1 MILRDLVE
9 ARCGVLPGAAPAN
22 APGWL
27 VDLFGGGRRTGAGV
41 DVSEESALT
50 FSAVYGCVRILAESA
65 ASLPLKVYRRAG
77 ARGKATAR
85 QHWAWSLLHDAP
97 NPEMTAVVWRELGM
111 VHVLTWG
118 NAYSR
123 IEWAGNGA
131 ARAVW
136 PIHPSRVTVRRS
148 AAGAVFYEVRPD
160 PTTDPPG
167 GHPAIL
173 EPADM
178 LHVPAL
184 GWNGL
189 VGLSPV
195 RLAREAVGLGQAAE
209 AFGSGFFGNGA
220 RPGGVLSVNQA
231 LDPKAR
237 AKIAEAWEAA
247 HQGVERAGRVAVL
260 GLGASF
266 TATTIPPEDAQF
278 LETRRFQV
286 GEIARIFRVPPHMLA
301 DLERATFSNVE
312 HLGLEFVMHSL
323 RPWLVRWE
331 QELNRKLFG
340 TAGTAGLY
348 CEHAVDGL
356 LRGDQASRFNA
367 YAVGRQ
373 WGWLSADDVRAF
385 ENLPPLADGAGSVYL
400 QPLNMVP
407 AVGHAAGAV
416 YLSPLNMVPVVE
428 PEPPVPALPPAE
440 PKPEPEPTPAA
451 APAAG
456 AEVNARAELRRAC
469 GAMVRAV
476 YARFARRE
484 QKALARLA
492 AKARVSRTGGDGFRA
507 AVAAF
512 YQEAEAVLEAEL
524 RQLAEAFGEAWDGEP
539 EAEASEYVGA
549 SLAQLEALLEGAGDP
564 FGAIEARAEEWTRT
578 RPDVAARRFE
588 AEEVG
593 Q

>member
-1 MILRDLVE
+1 MILRDLLE
-9 ARCGVLPGAAPAN
+9 ARGGVLPGAAPAN

-136 PIHPSRVTVRRS
+136 PIHPSRVTVKRS

-160 PTTDPPG
+160 PATDPPG

-286 GEIARIFRVPPHMLA
+286 SEVARIFRVPPHMLA
-301 DLERATFSNVE
+301 DLERATFSNIE

-373 WGWLSADDVRAF
+373 WGWLSADDVREL

-400 QPLNMVP
+400 QPLNMIP
-407 AVGHAAGAV
+407 AGAGA
-416 YLSPLNMVPVVE
+416 SA
-428 PEPPVPALPPAE
+428 PPPP
-440 PKPEPEPTPAA
+440 PPPPAA
-451 APAAG
+451 ADAPG
-456 AEVNARAELRRAC
+456 ADPDGARAALRRAC
-469 GAMVRAV
+469 AVTVRAAF
-476 YARFARRE
+476 ARFARRE
-484 QKALARLA
+484 ERALRRLA
-492 AKARVSRTGGDGFRA
+492 ERARKSPTGAAGFLE

-512 YQEAEAVLEAEL
+512 YGESEPILRGELEA
-524 RQLAEAFGEAWDGEP
+524 LAEAFAGVWEGDP
-539 EAEASEYVGA
+539 SAEAREYVAA
-549 SLAQLEALLEGAGDP
+549 SLEQVRGLVKAEETGARLDEGLWCV
-564 FGAIEARAEEWTRT
+564 EARAEEWTRT

>member
-1 MILRDLVE
+1 VILRDLVE
-9 ARCGVLPGAAPAN
+9 ARGGVLPGAAPAN

-85 QHWAWSLLHDAP
+85 QHWAWSLLHDEP

-123 IEWAGNGA
+123 IEWAGDGS

-136 PIHPSRVTVRRS
+136 PIHPSRVTVKRS
-148 AAGAVFYEVRPD
+148 AGGSVFYEVRPD
-160 PTTDPPG
+160 PATDPPG

-173 EPADM
+173 EPADV

-286 GEIARIFRVPPHMLA
+286 SEVARIFRVPPHMLA

-356 LRGDQASRFNA
+356 LRGDQANRFNA

-373 WGWLSADDVRAF
+373 WGWLSADDVREL

-407 AVGHAAGAV
+407 VG
-416 YLSPLNMVPVVE
+416 E
-428 PEPPVPALPPAE
+428 
-440 PKPEPEPTPAA
+440 
-451 APAAG
+451 PAAG
-456 AEVNARAELRRAC
+456 TAPPPAPVSGVDGAPAPAEGDGERAALRRAC
-469 GAMVRAV
+469 AVTVRAAF
-476 YARFARRE
+476 ARFARRE
-484 QKALARLA
+484 ERALRRLA
-492 AKARVSRTGGDGFRA
+492 ERARKSPTGAAGFLE

-512 YQEAEAVLEAEL
+512 YAESEPILRAELEA
-524 RQLAEAFGEAWDGEP
+524 LAEAFAGVWEGEP
-539 EAEASEYVGA
+539 EAEAREYVAA
-549 SLAQLEALLEGAGDP
+549 SLEQVRGLVKAEEMGARLDEGLWCV
-564 FGAIEARAEEWTRT
+564 EVRAEEWTRT
-578 RPDVAARRFE
+578 RPAVAARRYE
-588 AEEVG
+588 AEVAA
-593 Q
+593 

>member
-1 MILRDLVE
+1 VILRDLVE
-9 ARCGVLPGAAPAN
+9 ARGGVLPGAAPAN

-136 PIHPSRVTVRRS
+136 PIHPSRVTVKRS

-160 PTTDPPG
+160 PATDPPG

-286 GEIARIFRVPPHMLA
+286 SEVARIFRVPPHMLA
-301 DLERATFSNVE
+301 DLERATFSNIE

-331 QELNRKLFG
+331 QEINRKLFG
-340 TAGTAGLY
+340 TSGTAGLY
-348 CEHAVDGL
+348 AEHAVDGL
-356 LRGDQASRFNA
+356 LRGDQASRFAA

-373 WGWLSADDVRAF
+373 WGWLSADDVREL
-385 ENLPPLADGAGSVYL
+385 ENLAPLPDG
-400 QPLNMVP
+400 
-407 AVGHAAGAV
+407 AGAV
-416 YLSPLNMVPVVE
+416 YLSPLNMVPAGSAYLQ
-428 PEPPVPALPPAE
+428 PLNMLPAGAGASAPPPPPPPPAG
-440 PKPEPEPTPAA
+440 
-451 APAAG
+451 AAG
-456 AEVNARAELRRAC
+456 FLEAVARAC
-469 GAMVRAV
+469 GRAT
-476 YARFARRE
+476 RRR
-484 QKALARLA
+484 KLGSTWRRRSSKCAGW
-492 AKARVSRTGGDGFRA
+492 SRRRKRGRG
-507 AVAAF
+507 
-512 YQEAEAVLEAEL
+512 
-524 RQLAEAFGEAWDGEP
+524 
-539 EAEASEYVGA
+539 
-549 SLAQLEALLEGAGDP
+549 
-564 FGAIEARAEEWTRT
+564 WTRGCG
-578 RPDVAARRFE
+578 V
-588 AEEVG
+588 
-593 Q
+593 

>member
-1 MILRDLVE
+1 M
-9 ARCGVLPGAAPAN
+9 LPGAAPAN

-131 ARAVW
+131 ARALW
-136 PIHPSRVTVRRS
+136 PIHPSRVTVKRS

-160 PTTDPPG
+160 PATDPPG

-286 GEIARIFRVPPHMLA
+286 SEVARIFRVPPHMLA
-301 DLERATFSNVE
+301 DLERATFSNIE

-331 QELNRKLFG
+331 QEINRKLFG
-340 TAGTAGLY
+340 TSGTAGLY
-348 CEHAVDGL
+348 GEHAVDGL

-373 WGWLSADDVRAF
+373 WGWLSADDVREL
-385 ENLPPLADGAGSVYL
+385 ENLPPLADGAGSAYL

-407 AVGHAAGAV
+407 VG
-416 YLSPLNMVPVVE
+416 E
-428 PEPPVPALPPAE
+428 
-440 PKPEPEPTPAA
+440 
-451 APAAG
+451 PAAG
-456 AEVNARAELRRAC
+456 TAPPPAPVSGVDGAPAPAEGDGERAALRRAC
-469 GAMVRAV
+469 AVTVRAAF
-476 YARFARRE
+476 ARFARRE
-484 QKALARLA
+484 ERALRRLA
-492 AKARVSRTGGDGFRA
+492 ERARKSPTGAAGFLE

-512 YQEAEAVLEAEL
+512 YAESEPILRAELEA
-524 RQLAEAFGEAWDGEP
+524 LAEAFAGVWEGEP
-539 EAEASEYVGA
+539 EAEAREYVAA
-549 SLAQLEALLEGAGDP
+549 SLEQVRGLVKAEEMGARLDEGLWCV
-564 FGAIEARAEEWTRT
+564 EVRAEEWTRT

>member
-1 MILRDLVE
+1 VILRDLVE
-9 ARCGVLPGAAPAN
+9 ARGGVLPGAAPAN

-131 ARAVW
+131 ARALW
-136 PIHPSRVTVRRS
+136 PIHPSRVTVKRS

-160 PTTDPPG
+160 PATDPPG

-286 GEIARIFRVPPHMLA
+286 SEVARIFRVPPHMLA
-301 DLERATFSNVE
+301 DLERATFSNIE

-331 QELNRKLFG
+331 QEINRKLFG
-340 TAGTAGLY
+340 TSGTAGLY
-348 CEHAVDGL
+348 AEHAVDGL
-356 LRGDQASRFNA
+356 LRGDQASRFAA

-373 WGWLSADDVRAF
+373 WGWLSADDVREL
-385 ENLPPLADGAGSVYL
+385 ENLPPLADGAGSAYL

-407 AVGHAAGAV
+407 VG
-416 YLSPLNMVPVVE
+416 E
-428 PEPPVPALPPAE
+428 
-440 PKPEPEPTPAA
+440 
-451 APAAG
+451 PAAG
-456 AEVNARAELRRAC
+456 TAPPPAPVSGVDGAPAPAEGDGERAALRRAC
-469 GAMVRAV
+469 AVTVRAAF
-476 YARFARRE
+476 ARFARRE
-484 QKALARLA
+484 ERALRRLA
-492 AKARVSRTGGDGFRA
+492 ERARKSPTGAAGFLE

-512 YQEAEAVLEAEL
+512 YAESEPILRAELEA
-524 RQLAEAFGEAWDGEP
+524 LAEAFAGVWEGEP
-539 EAEASEYVGA
+539 EAEAREYVAA
-549 SLAQLEALLEGAGDP
+549 SLEQVRGLVKAEEMGARLDEGLWCV
-564 FGAIEARAEEWTRT
+564 EARAEEWTRT

>member
-9 ARCGVLPGAAPAN
+9 ARGGVLPGAAPAN

-123 IEWAGNGA
+123 IEWAGDGS

-136 PIHPSRVTVRRS
+136 PIHPSRVTVKRS
-148 AAGAVFYEVRPD
+148 AGGSVFYEVRPD
-160 PTTDPPG
+160 PATDPPG

-173 EPADM
+173 EPADV

-286 GEIARIFRVPPHMLA
+286 SEVARIFRVPPHMLA
-301 DLERATFSNVE
+301 DLERATFSNIE

-331 QELNRKLFG
+331 QEINRKLFG
-340 TAGTAGLY
+340 TSGTAGLY
-348 CEHAVDGL
+348 AEHAVDGL
-356 LRGDQASRFNA
+356 LRGDQASRFAA

-373 WGWLSADDVRAF
+373 WGWLSADDVREL
-385 ENLPPLADGAGSVYL
+385 ENLAPLPDG
-400 QPLNMVP
+400 
-407 AVGHAAGAV
+407 AGAV
-416 YLSPLNMVPVVE
+416 YLTPLNMVPVVGRAWS
-428 PEPPVPALPPAE
+428 PAQVTPTEA
-440 PKPEPEPTPAA
+440 EPEPTPEP
-451 APAAG
+451 APDAG
-456 AEVNARAELRRAC
+456 PEVNARAELRRAC

-492 AKARVSRTGGDGFRA
+492 AKARVSRTGAEGFRA
-507 AVAAF
+507 AVDAF
-512 YQEAEAVLEAEL
+512 YQEAELVLETEL
-524 RQLAEAFGEAWDGEP
+524 RQLAEAFGKAWDGEP
-539 EAEASEYVGA
+539 AREASEYVGA
-549 SLAQLEALLEGAGDP
+549 SLAQLEALLEGAGEP

-578 RPDVAARRFE
+578 RPDVAARRFG
-588 AEEVG
+588 EEVG
-593 Q
+593 R

>member
-9 ARCGVLPGAAPAN
+9 ARGGVLPGAAPAN

-123 IEWAGNGA
+123 IEWAGDGS

-136 PIHPSRVTVRRS
+136 PIHPSRVTVKRS
-148 AAGAVFYEVRPD
+148 AGGSVFYEVRPD
-160 PTTDPPG
+160 PATDPPG

-173 EPADM
+173 EPADV

-286 GEIARIFRVPPHMLA
+286 SEVARIFRVPPHMLA
-301 DLERATFSNVE
+301 DLERATFSNIE

-331 QELNRKLFG
+331 QEINRKLFG
-340 TAGTAGLY
+340 TSGTAGLY
-348 CEHAVDGL
+348 AEHAVDGL

-373 WGWLSADDVRAF
+373 WGWLSADDVREL
-385 ENLPPLADGAGSVYL
+385 ENLAPLPDG
-400 QPLNMVP
+400 
-407 AVGHAAGAV
+407 AGAV
-416 YLSPLNMVPVVE
+416 YLTPLNMVPVVGRAWS
-428 PEPPVPALPPAE
+428 PAQVTPTEA
-440 PKPEPEPTPAA
+440 EPEPTPEP
-451 APAAG
+451 APDAG
-456 AEVNARAELRRAC
+456 PEVNARAELRRAC

-492 AKARVSRTGGDGFRA
+492 AKARVSRTGAEGFRA
-507 AVAAF
+507 AVDAF
-512 YQEAEAVLEAEL
+512 YQEAELVLETEL
-524 RQLAEAFGEAWDGEP
+524 RQLAEAFGKAWDGEP
-539 EAEASEYVGA
+539 AREASEYVGA
-549 SLAQLEALLEGAGDP
+549 SLAQLEALLEGAGEP

-578 RPDVAARRFE
+578 RPDVAARRFG
-588 AEEVG
+588 EEVG
-593 Q
+593 R

>member
-9 ARCGVLPGAAPAN
+9 ARGGVLPGAAPAN

-131 ARAVW
+131 ARALW
-136 PIHPSRVTVRRS
+136 PIHPSRVTVKRS

-160 PTTDPPG
+160 PATDPPG

-286 GEIARIFRVPPHMLA
+286 SEVARIFRVPPHMLA
-301 DLERATFSNVE
+301 DLERATFSNIE

-331 QELNRKLFG
+331 QEINRKLFG
-340 TAGTAGLY
+340 TSGTAGLY
-348 CEHAVDGL
+348 GEHAVDGL

-373 WGWLSADDVRAF
+373 WGWLSADDVREL
-385 ENLPPLADGAGSVYL
+385 ENLPPLADGAGSAYL

-407 AVGHAAGAV
+407 VG
-416 YLSPLNMVPVVE
+416 E
-428 PEPPVPALPPAE
+428 
-440 PKPEPEPTPAA
+440 
-451 APAAG
+451 PAAG
-456 AEVNARAELRRAC
+456 TAPPPAPVSGVDGAPAPAEGDGERAALRRAC
-469 GAMVRAV
+469 AVTVRAAF
-476 YARFARRE
+476 ARFARRE
-484 QKALARLA
+484 ERALRRLA
-492 AKARVSRTGGDGFRA
+492 ERARKSPTGAAGFLE

-512 YQEAEAVLEAEL
+512 YAESEPILRAELEA
-524 RQLAEAFGEAWDGEP
+524 LAEAFAGVWEGEP
-539 EAEASEYVGA
+539 EAEAREYVAA
-549 SLAQLEALLEGAGDP
+549 SLEQVRGLVKAEEMGARLDEGLWCV
-564 FGAIEARAEEWTRT
+564 EVRAEEWTRT

>member
-1 MILRDLVE
+1 VILRDLVE
-9 ARCGVLPGAAPAN
+9 ARGGVLPGAAPAN

-123 IEWAGNGA
+123 IEWAGDGS

-136 PIHPSRVTVRRS
+136 PIHPSRVTVKRS
-148 AAGAVFYEVRPD
+148 AGGSVFYEVRPD
-160 PTTDPPG
+160 PATDPPG

-173 EPADM
+173 EPADV

-286 GEIARIFRVPPHMLA
+286 SEVARIFRVPPHMLA
-301 DLERATFSNVE
+301 DLERATFSNIE

-331 QELNRKLFG
+331 QEINRKLFG
-340 TAGTAGLY
+340 TSGTAGLY
-348 CEHAVDGL
+348 AEHAVDGL
-356 LRGDQASRFNA
+356 LRGDQASRFAA

-373 WGWLSADDVRAF
+373 WGWLSADDVREL
-385 ENLPPLADGAGSVYL
+385 ENLAPLPDG
-400 QPLNMVP
+400 
-407 AVGHAAGAV
+407 AGAV
-416 YLSPLNMVPVVE
+416 YLTPLNMVPVVGRAWS
-428 PEPPVPALPPAE
+428 PAQVTPTEA
-440 PKPEPEPTPAA
+440 EPEPTPEP
-451 APAAG
+451 APDAG
-456 AEVNARAELRRAC
+456 PEVNARAELRRAC

-492 AKARVSRTGGDGFRA
+492 AKARVSRTGAEGFRA
-507 AVAAF
+507 AVDAF
-512 YQEAEAVLEAEL
+512 YQEAELVLETEL
-524 RQLAEAFGEAWDGEP
+524 RQLAEAFGKAWDGEP
-539 EAEASEYVGA
+539 AREASEYVGA
-549 SLAQLEALLEGAGDP
+549 SLAQLEALLEGAGEP

-578 RPDVAARRFE
+578 RPDVAARRFG
-588 AEEVG
+588 EEVG
-593 Q
+593 R